1 MNFDQLIK
9 QSKKEYRDLFTD
21 QTPIILIGSA
31 TCGNS
36 AGAQIIKTTIE
47 EELQKHQIK
56 CKIISVGCIG
66 LCYAEPII
74 TIIKKG
80 NPAIFYREL
89 TSKIAKELVN
99 SYIIGD
105 DPKLEYALGT
115 VDLDYFVKNIEK
127 SQKTEISE
135 DISHDIEQITPLF
148 ELPVLKSQ
156 VRKIL
161 RNCGFIDPTN
171 IRHYLAQDGY
181 SGLSKAINL
190 KPEEIINKIQKSG
203 LKGRGGAGFPT
214 WMKWQLCRDS
224 DSETKYIICNADE
237 GDPGAFMNR
246 SLLES
251 DPHSVLEGILIA
263 GHVIGAKEGYIY
275 CRTEYPLALKRLK
288 KALSQ
293 MKEYGLLGKNILN
306 SGFDFELT
314 IKEGAG
320 AFVCGEETALIA
332 SIEGERGMPRTRPPF
347 PTTSGLWGKPT
358 VINNVETLASVAL
371 IMQQGPEEF
380 AKKGIEESKGTKTF
394 SLAGQ
399 IKNTGLIEVPLG
411 KTLREVIY
419 DIGGGIKDNK
429 QFKAVQ
435 IGGPSGGCLPEKFL
449 ETTIDYN
456 SLICAGAI
464 MGSGGL
470 VVMDEDTCMVDVA
483 RYFLEFVQ
491 NESCGKCGPC
501 RLGTKQM
508 LDILTDITHGEG
520 IEGDEDLLHELANG
534 IKLASLCGLGQGAP
548 NPVLTTL
555 KFFKDEYQA
564 HIQEKTCTACY
575 CKDLISYVIDDD
587 LCTGCMLCLKSCPAQ
602 AVTGEKKEIH
612 KIDQEKCIRC
622 GTCFESC
629 SKIKAIKR
637 ISPSLKV

>member
-1 MNFDQLIK
+1 MNFNDLIK
-9 QSKKEYRDLFTD
+9 QSKDEYRNLFTD
-21 QTPIILIGSA
+21 QTPVIMIGSA

-36 AGAQIIKTTIE
+36 AGALNIKTTME
-47 EELQKHQIK
+47 EELEKNQIE

-66 LCYAEPII
+66 LCYAEPMV
-74 TIIKKG
+74 TIVKKG
-80 NPAIFYREL
+80 NPAIFYHNVTTE
-89 TSKIAKELVN
+89 IAAELVN

-105 DPKLEYALGT
+105 DPLLEHALGIIGI
-115 VDLDYFVKNIEK
+115 DYYKDDNYRGNIVE
-127 SQKTEISE
+127 E
-135 DISHDIEQITPLF
+135 DIHGDFKEIPFLFDI
-148 ELPVLKSQ
+148 PVLKSQ

-171 IRHYLAQDGY
+171 IRHYLAKDGY
-181 SGLSKAINL
+181 SGFLSAINL
-190 KPEEIINKIQKSG
+190 DPDEIIDKLKTSG
-203 LKGRGGAGFPT
+203 LRGRGGAGFPT
-214 WMKWQLCRDS
+214 WQKWQFCRDS
-224 DSETKYIICNADE
+224 HEKTKYIICNADE

-263 GHVIGAKEGYIY
+263 GYVIGAKEGYIY
-275 CRTEYPLALKRLK
+275 CRTEYPLALKRLEN
-288 KALSQ
+288 ALGQ
-293 MKEYGLLGKNILN
+293 MREYGLIGKNILD
-306 SGFDFELT
+306 SGFDFDIK

-380 AKKGIEESKGTKTF
+380 ANRGIEDNKGTKTF

-419 DIGGGIKDNK
+419 DIGGGIKENK
-429 QFKAVQ
+429 RFKAVQ
-435 IGGPSGGCLPEKFL
+435 IGGPSGGCLSEKFL
-449 ETTIDYN
+449 DTKIDYN

-464 MGSGGL
+464 MGSGGM
-470 VVMDEDTCMVDVA
+470 VVMDEENCMVDVA

-491 NESCGKCGPC
+491 KESCGKCIPC

-508 LDILTDITHGEG
+508 LDILVDITRGKG
-520 IEGDEDLLHELANG
+520 RKKDEDLLVELAEG
-534 IKLASLCGLGQGAP
+534 VKSASLCGLGQSAP

-564 HIQEKTCTACY
+564 HINEKICPALE
-575 CKDLISYVIDDD
+575 CKSLISYTVDADI
-587 LCTGCMLCLKSCPAQ
+587 CTGCMLCLKSCPAE
-602 AVTGEKKEIH
+602 AITGDKQETHI
-612 KIDQEKCIRC
+612 IDQEKCIRC

-629 SKIKAIKR
+629 HKSKAIKR
-637 ISPSLKV
+637 ISPSLTG

>member
-1 MNFDQLIK
+1 MNFNEFIK
-9 QSKKEYRDLFTD
+9 QSKAEYRDVLNNN
-21 QTPIILIGSA
+21 TPVVLIGSA

-36 AGAQIIKTTIE
+36 AGAQNIKTTIE
-47 EELQKHQIK
+47 YELQKIK
-56 CKIISVGCIG
+56 SECRIIEVGCIG

-74 TIIKKG
+74 TIIKKR
-80 NPAIFYREL
+80 NPAIFYRNV
-89 TSKIAKELVN
+89 TPKIAAELVN
-99 SYIIGD
+99 SYINGE
-105 DPKLEYALGT
+105 DPLLEHAIGT
-115 VDLDYFVKNIEK
+115 VDLDYFTANEVEQASEVEVNEDSIEELN
-127 SQKTEISE
+127 QNFNEVP
-135 DISHDIEQITPLF
+135 PLF
-148 ELPVLKSQ
+148 DLPVLKPQ
-156 VRKIL
+156 VRRIL

-171 IRHYLAQDGY
+171 IKHYLAKNGY
-181 SGLSKAINL
+181 TGFMNALKL
-190 KPEEIINKIQKSG
+190 KPEEIIKNMEKSG
-203 LKGRGGAGFPT
+203 LRGRGGAGFPT
-214 WMKWQLCRDS
+214 GQKWKLCRES
-224 DSETKYIICNADE
+224 DSETKYLICNADE

-263 GHVIGAKEGYIY
+263 GYVIGAKEAYIY

-288 KALSQ
+288 NAILQ
-293 MKEYGLLGKNILN
+293 MKEHGLLGEKILDSEFN
-306 SGFDFELT
+306 FDIK

-371 IMQQGPEEF
+371 IMQHGPEKF
-380 AKKGIEESKGTKTF
+380 ADKGIADSKGTKTF

-419 DIGGGIKDNK
+419 DIGGGIKEDR

-449 ETTIDYN
+449 DTTIDYN

-470 VVMDEDTCMVDVA
+470 VVMDEDNCMVDVA
-483 RYFLEFVQ
+483 RFFLEFVQ
-491 NESCGKCGPC
+491 NESCGKCVPC

-508 LDILTDITHGEG
+508 LDILTDITQGNG
-520 IEGDEDLLHELANG
+520 LKDDENLLHELAEG
-534 IKLASLCGLGQGAP
+534 IKAASLCG
-548 NPVLTTL
+548 
-555 KFFKDEYQA
+555 
-564 HIQEKTCTACY
+564 
-575 CKDLISYVIDDD
+575 
-587 LCTGCMLCLKSCPAQ
+587 
-602 AVTGEKKEIH
+602 
-612 KIDQEKCIRC
+612 
-622 GTCFESC
+622 
-629 SKIKAIKR
+629 
-637 ISPSLKV
+637 

>member
-1 MNFDQLIK
+1 MNFNNFIK
-9 QSKKEYRDLFTD
+9 QSKAEYHNLINSEES
-21 QTPIILIGSA
+21 IIMVGAA

-36 AGAQIIKTTIE
+36 AGAQKIKNIFD
-47 EELQKHQIK
+47 ELNQENQDNS
-56 CKIISVGCIG
+56 KIIEVGCIG

-74 TIIKKG
+74 CIIKPG
-80 NPAIFYREL
+80 NPAIFYRNV
-89 TSKIAKELVN
+89 TPKIAEELFN
-99 SYIIGD
+99 SYIQGE
-105 DPKLEYALGT
+105 DPLLEHALGT
-115 VDLDYFVKNIEK
+115 VDLKYFEEGEEEPSDNDNPEK
-127 SQKTEISE
+127 LE
-135 DISHDIEQITPLF
+135 DLPHLF
-148 ELPVLKSQ
+148 DLPVLKPQ
-156 VRKIL
+156 VRRIL

-171 IRHYLAQDGY
+171 IKHYLAKDGY
-181 SGLSKAINL
+181 TGFIKALNL
-190 KPEEIINKIQKSG
+190 NPEEIIKNVEKSG
-203 LKGRGGAGFPT
+203 LRGRGGAGFPT
-214 WMKWQLCRDS
+214 WQKWRLCRESES
-224 DSETKYIICNADE
+224 DTKYLICNADE

-263 GHVIGAKEGYIY
+263 GYVIGANEAYIY

-288 KALSQ
+288 NALMQ
-293 MKEYGLLGKNILN
+293 MKENGLLGDNILE
-306 SGFDFELT
+306 SGFNFDIK

-358 VINNVETLASVAL
+358 VINNVETLASIAL
-371 IMQQGPEEF
+371 ILQQGPEKF
-380 AKKGIEESKGTKTF
+380 ASKGIADSKGTKTF

-419 DIGGGIKDNK
+419 DIGGGIKENK

-449 ETTIDYN
+449 DTTIDYN

-470 VVMDEDTCMVDVA
+470 VVMDEENCMVDVA
-483 RYFLEFVQ
+483 RFFLEFVQ
-491 NESCGKCGPC
+491 NESCGKCVPC

-508 LDILTDITHGEG
+508 LDILTEITEG
-520 IEGDEDLLHELANG
+520 NGREEDEELLHELAEG
-534 IKLASLCGLGQGAP
+534 IKAASLCGLGQSAP

-555 KFFKDEYQA
+555 KFFKDEYRA
-564 HIQEKTCTACY
+564 HIQAKICPALE
-575 CKDLISYVIDDD
+575 CKSLISYTVDPE
-587 LCTGCMLCLKSCPAQ
+587 LCTGCMLCLKSCPAE
-602 AVTGEKKEIH
+602 AVTGEKKETH
-612 KIDQEKCIRC
+612 YIDQDKCIQC

-629 SKIKAIKR
+629 NKYQAIKR
-637 ISPSLKV
+637 VTPQISVTF

>member
-1 MNFDQLIK
+1 MNLDQLIK
-9 QSKKEYRDLFTD
+9 QSKDEYKDLFTD

-47 EELQKHQIK
+47 EELQKQQIK

-80 NPAIFYREL
+80 NPAIFYRDL
-89 TSKIAKELVN
+89 TPEIAKELVN
-99 SYIIGD
+99 SYINGD
-105 DPKLEYALGT
+105 DPCLEHALGT
-115 VDLDYFVKNIEK
+115 VDLAYFADIEE
-127 SQKTEISE
+127 SQEIYISK
-135 DISHDIEQITPLF
+135 DISSDVAQITPLF

-181 SGLSKAINL
+181 SGFSEAINL
-190 KPEEIINKIQKSG
+190 KTDDIIKKIQKSG

-214 WMKWQLCRDS
+214 WQKWQFCRDS
-224 DSETKYIICNADE
+224 DAEIKYIICNADE

-263 GHVIGAKEGYIY
+263 GYVIGAKEGYIY
-275 CRTEYPLALKRLK
+275 CRTEYPLALKRLR
-288 KALSQ
+288 KALDQ
-293 MKEYGLLGKNILN
+293 MREYGLLGENILD
-306 SGFDFELT
+306 SGFDFDLN

-371 IMQQGPEEF
+371 IMQHGPEEF

-429 QFKAVQ
+429 RFKAVQ

-449 ETTIDYN
+449 DTTIDYH

-491 NESCGKCGPC
+491 NESCGKCVPC

-508 LDILTDITHGEG
+508 LDILTDITRGKGLE
-520 IEGDEDLLHELANG
+520 EDEDLLHELANG
-534 IKLASLCGLGQGAP
+534 IKSASLCGLGQGAP

-564 HIQEKTCTACY
+564 HIQEKTCPACD
-575 CKDLISYVIDDD
+575 CKDLISYVIDAD

-602 AVTGEKKEIH
+602 AITGEKKEIH
-612 KIDQEKCIRC
+612 TINQQKCIRC
-622 GTCFESC
+622 GTCYDSC
-629 SKIKAIKR
+629 SKFKAIKR
-637 ISPSLKV
+637 ISPSLTG

>member
-1 MNFDQLIK
+1 MNFNDFIK
-9 QSKKEYRDLFTD
+9 QSKAEFRDILNND
-21 QTPIILIGSA
+21 IPIVLIGAA

-36 AGAQIIKTTIE
+36 AGAQSIKTAVE
-47 EELQKHQIK
+47 EELQKTK
-56 CKIISVGCIG
+56 SECRIIEVGCIG

-80 NPAIFYREL
+80 NPAIFYRNI
-89 TSKIAKELVN
+89 TPKIAAELVN
-99 SYIIGD
+99 SYINGD
-105 DPKLEYALGT
+105 DPLLEYVIGT
-115 VDLDYFVKNIEK
+115 LDLNYFMANEEK
-127 SQKTEISE
+127 QGNE
-135 DISHDIEQITPLF
+135 DIIEINYDFKEVPQLF
-148 ELPVLKSQ
+148 DLPVLKPQ
-156 VRKIL
+156 VRRIL

-171 IRHYLAQDGY
+171 IQHYLAKNGY
-181 SGLSKAINL
+181 TGFIKAL
-190 KPEEIINKIQKSG
+190 ELLPDEIIKSVEKSG
-203 LKGRGGAGFPT
+203 LRGRGGAGFPT
-214 WMKWQLCRDS
+214 GQKWKLCRES
-224 DSETKYIICNADE
+224 DSETKYLICNADE

-263 GHVIGAKEGYIY
+263 GYVIGAKEAYIY

-288 KALSQ
+288 IAISQ
-293 MKEYGLLGKNILN
+293 MKDHSLLGENILD
-306 SGFDFELT
+306 SGFNFDIK

-380 AKKGIEESKGTKTF
+380 ANKGIADSKGTKTF

-419 DIGGGIKDNK
+419 DIGGGIKEDK
-429 QFKAVQ
+429 RFKAVQ

-449 ETTIDYN
+449 DTTIDYN

-470 VVMDEDTCMVDVA
+470 VVMDEDNCMVDVA
-483 RYFLEFVQ
+483 RFFLEFVQ
-491 NESCGKCGPC
+491 NESCGKCVPC

-508 LDILTDITHGEG
+508 LDILTDITLGNG
-520 IEGDEDLLHELANG
+520 MRNDENLLHELAEG
-534 IKLASLCGLGQGAP
+534 VKSASLCGLGQSAP

-555 KFFKDEYQA
+555 KFFHDEYEA
-564 HIQEKTCTACY
+564 HIEGKRCPALE
-575 CKDLISYVIDDD
+575 CKSLISYTVDED
-587 LCTGCMLCLKSCPAQ
+587 LCTGCMLCLKSCPTG
-602 AVTGEKKEIH
+602 AVTGDKKETH
-612 KIDQEKCIRC
+612 HIDQDTCIQC

-629 SKIKAIKR
+629 NKFKAIKR
-637 ISPSLKV
+637 ISPQIS

>member
-1 MNFDQLIK
+1 MNFNDFIG
-9 QSKKEYRDLFTD
+9 QSKAEYRNLLQDG
-21 QTPIILIGSA
+21 TPVIMIGAA

-36 AGAQIIKTTIE
+36 AGAQTIKTTME
-47 EELQKHQIK
+47 EELEKNQSK
-56 CKIISVGCIG
+56 CRIIEVGCIG

-74 TIIKKG
+74 SIIKKG
-80 NPAIFYREL
+80 NPAIFYHQVTPE
-89 TSKIAKELVN
+89 IAKELVN
-99 SYIIGD
+99 SYILGD
-105 DPKLEYALGT
+105 NPLLEYAIGT
-115 VDLDYFVKNIEK
+115 VDINYFKEGKEEEHHNEALN
-127 SQKTEISE
+127 EIPS
-135 DISHDIEQITPLF
+135 LF
-148 ELPVLKSQ
+148 DLPVLKPQ
-156 VRKIL
+156 VRRIL

-171 IRHYLAQDGY
+171 IQHYLAKNGY
-181 SGLSKAINL
+181 SGFIRTITLNSD
-190 KPEEIINKIQKSG
+190 EIIEKLEKSG
-203 LKGRGGAGFPT
+203 LRGRGGAGFPT
-214 WMKWQLCRDS
+214 WQKWQLCRES
-224 DSETKYIICNADE
+224 DDETKYIICNADE

-263 GHVIGAKEGYIY
+263 GYVIGAKEGFIY

-288 KALSQ
+288 NALMQ
-293 MKEYGLLGKNILN
+293 MKEHGLLGDNILG
-306 SGFDFELT
+306 SGFNFNIT

-380 AKKGIEESKGTKTF
+380 ANKGIEDSKGTKTF

-399 IKNTGLIEVPLG
+399 IKRTGLIEVPLG

-419 DIGGGIKDNK
+419 DIGGGIKEDK
-429 QFKAVQ
+429 RFKAVQ

-449 ETTIDYN
+449 DTTIDYN

-470 VVMDEDTCMVDVA
+470 VVMDEETCMVGVA
-483 RYFLEFVQ
+483 RFFLEFVQ
-491 NESCGKCGPC
+491 NESCGKCVPC

-508 LDILTDITHGEG
+508 LDILTDITQGKG
-520 IEGDEDLLHELANG
+520 RKNDENLLHELAEG
-534 IKLASLCGLGQGAP
+534 IKSASLCGLGQGAP

-555 KFFKDEYQA
+555 KFFEDEYKS
-564 HIQEKTCTACY
+564 HIEDEKCPALE
-575 CKDLISYVIDDD
+575 CKSLISYAVDVD
-587 LCTGCMLCLKSCPAQ
+587 LCTGCMLCLKSCPTG
-602 AVTGEKKEIH
+602 AVTGDKKETH
-612 KIDQEKCIRC
+612 HIDQDKCIQC

-629 SKIKAIKR
+629 NKFKAINR
-637 ISPSLKV
+637 ISPQIS